1 MTRFI
6 ARMSVIIVIVVVAV
20 AVIAADLIT
29 SGNSENVDV
38 ELLVF

>member
-20 AVIAADLIT
+20 AVIAADLIA